1 LAAGGLWTKST
12 ENGGMRYLI
21 CVGFLFFVGTASIT
35 VSAQSPIVK
44 KDVASQENT
53 DNADAKADP
62 YAIPSQSSESWVD
75 QDSVAGKGK
84 PVALPESW
92 FAPPSDGKMELLF
105 GAGTLKASGTLS
117 ILTVSGTQ
125 RSFVPWSP
133 LFLLPPSPFGL
144 DTSTFEMHARQS
156 SFQLLYDGPNI
167 EGWKTGAL
175 AKLYMSNSSL
185 TSDTYGV
192 LPIVAFGEMRN
203 DDWRFAIGLQPDL
216 FAPRDPVV
224 IPMTLMGGAG
234 NAGTFRGQ
242 IRLERFW
249 TPSEDFQA
257 TLQAALSDPISTV
270 LLDATR
276 RTTEANGLPNLEIR
290 GVLGLGAKEELAGG
304 RMERPMELGIAGLA
318 GQIRNTQNVF
328 DLDDINPNIPVR
340 SIINV
345 AGLSVDGKINLTA
358 NTGLIA
364 EGYVGQGLGNYAG
377 NIFQTYHPETYAV
390 IRGRGGFL
398 ELFHYWNDRLQVHV
412 GYGVEGPLRQD
423 LPAVGT
429 SILKNSA
436 YFASM
441 FWDIT
446 KFLQYSFQVDY
457 RQTDYVTLNDNQG
470 LVFYN
475 QFVMRY

>member
-1 LAAGGLWTKST
+1 
-12 ENGGMRYLI
+12 MRSLI
-21 CVGFLFFVGTASIT
+21 CVGFLLFFETASIT
-35 VSAQSPIVK
+35 VSAQHPLAEE
-44 KDVASQENT
+44 DTAS
-53 DNADAKADP
+53 
-62 YAIPSQSSESWVD
+62 IPSQSSESWVD
-75 QDSVAGKGK
+75 RDVGAASGR
-84 PVALPESW
+84 PLPSPESRV
-92 FAPPSDGKMELLF
+92 APTSDGKMELLF
-105 GAGTLKASGTLS
+105 GAGTLKASGTVS
-117 ILTVSGTQ
+117 ILTVNGTQ
-125 RSFVPWSP
+125 RAFVPWSP

-156 SFQLLYDGPNI
+156 SFQLLYEGPKI

-192 LPIVAFGEMRN
+192 LPVVAFGEMRN
-203 DDWRFAIGLQPDL
+203 ESWRFAIGLQPDL

-224 IPMTLMGGAG
+224 VPVTLMGGAG

-242 IRLERFW
+242 IRLERLY

-276 RTTEANGLPNLEIR
+276 RTTEGNGLPNLEIR
-290 GVLGLGAKEELAGG
+290 GVLGLGATEKLVGG
-304 RMERPMELGIAGLA
+304 RTERPVELGVAGLA

-328 DLDDINPNIPVR
+328 DLEDINPNIPVR
-340 SIINV
+340 SVINV
-345 AGLSVDGKINLTA
+345 DGLSVDGKVNLTA
-358 NTGLIA
+358 NTGLIG

-398 ELFHYWNDRLQVHV
+398 ELFHYWNDQLQVHV

-429 SILKNSA
+429 GILKNSA

-441 FWDIT
+441 FWDVT

-457 RQTDYVTLNDNQG
+457 RQTDYVTLNDNRG

>member
-1 LAAGGLWTKST
+1 
-12 ENGGMRYLI
+12 
-21 CVGFLFFVGTASIT
+21 
-35 VSAQSPIVK
+35 
-44 KDVASQENT
+44 
-53 DNADAKADP
+53 
-62 YAIPSQSSESWVD
+62 
-75 QDSVAGKGK
+75 
-84 PVALPESW
+84 
-92 FAPPSDGKMELLF
+92 
-105 GAGTLKASGTLS
+105 
-117 ILTVSGTQ
+117 
-125 RSFVPWSP
+125 
-133 LFLLPPSPFGL
+133 
-144 DTSTFEMHARQS
+144 MHARQS
-156 SFQLLYDGPNI
+156 SFQLLYDGPKI

-192 LPIVAFGEMRN
+192 LPIVAFGEMKN

-216 FAPRDPVV
+216 FAPRDPGV

-242 IRLERFW
+242 IRLERSW
-249 TPSEDFQA
+249 TPSENFQT

-276 RTTEANGLPNLEIR
+276 RTTEGNGWPNLEIR

-304 RMERPMELGIAGLA
+304 RTERPIELGIAGLV

-340 SIINV
+340 SVINV
-345 AGLSVDGKINLTA
+345 DGLSVDGKINLTA
-358 NTGLIA
+358 NTGLIG

-377 NIFQTYHPETYAV
+377 NIFQTYNPETYAV

-398 ELFHYWNDRLQVHV
+398 ELFHYWNERLQVHV

-429 SILKNSA
+429 GILKNSA

-441 FWDIT
+441 FYDIT

-457 RQTDYVTLNDNQG
+457 RHTDYVTLNDNRG
-470 LVFYN
+470 FVFYN

>member
-1 LAAGGLWTKST
+1 
-12 ENGGMRYLI
+12 
-21 CVGFLFFVGTASIT
+21 
-35 VSAQSPIVK
+35 
-44 KDVASQENT
+44 
-53 DNADAKADP
+53 
-62 YAIPSQSSESWVD
+62 
-75 QDSVAGKGK
+75 
-84 PVALPESW
+84 
-92 FAPPSDGKMELLF
+92 
-105 GAGTLKASGTLS
+105 
-117 ILTVSGTQ
+117 
-125 RSFVPWSP
+125 
-133 LFLLPPSPFGL
+133 
-144 DTSTFEMHARQS
+144 MHARQS

-192 LPIVAFGEMRN
+192 LPIVAFGEMKN

-216 FAPRDPVV
+216 FAPRDPGV

-242 IRLERFW
+242 IRLERFY

-276 RTTEANGLPNLEIR
+276 RTTEGNGLPNLEIR

-340 SIINV
+340 SVINV
-345 AGLSVDGKINLTA
+345 DGLSVDGKINLTA

-377 NIFQTYHPETYAV
+377 NIFQTYNTENYAV

-429 SILKNSA
+429 GILKNSA
-436 YFASM
+436 YFASV

-457 RQTDYVTLNDNQG
+457 RQTDYVTLNDNRG

>member
-1 LAAGGLWTKST
+1 
-12 ENGGMRYLI
+12 MRYLI
-21 CVGFLFFVGTASIT
+21 CLSFLIFVGTASLT
-35 VSAQSPIVK
+35 GSAQSSLAVE
-44 KDVASQENT
+44 DTTLGAHT
-53 DNADAKADP
+53 DNTVAEADP
-62 YAIPSQSSESWVD
+62 YTIPSQSSKTLVEEESG
-75 QDSVAGKGK
+75 AGKGK
-84 PVALPESW
+84 TGASTESW
-92 FAPPSDGKMELLF
+92 VPPPSDGKMELLF
-105 GAGTLKASGTLS
+105 GAGTLKASGALS
-117 ILTVSGTQ
+117 ILTVNGTQ

-156 SFQLLYDGPNI
+156 NFQLLYDGPQI

-175 AKLYMSNSSL
+175 TKLYMSNSSL
-185 TSDTYGV
+185 TTDTYGV
-192 LPIVAFGEMRN
+192 LPIVAFGEMKN

-216 FAPRDPVV
+216 FAPRDPGV

-249 TPSEDFQA
+249 TPSEESQA

-276 RTTEANGLPNLEIR
+276 RTTEGNGWPNLEIR

-304 RMERPMELGIAGLA
+304 RTERPIELGIAGLV

-345 AGLSVDGKINLTA
+345 GGLSVDGKINLTA

-377 NIFQTYHPETYAV
+377 NIFQTYHPDTFAV

-423 LPAVGT
+423 LPAAGT
-429 SILKNSA
+429 GILKNSA

-441 FWDIT
+441 FCDIT

-457 RQTDYVTLNDNQG
+457 RHTDYVMLNDNRG
-470 LVFYN
+470 FVFYN

>member
-1 LAAGGLWTKST
+1 
-12 ENGGMRYLI
+12 MRYLI

-35 VSAQSPIVK
+35 VSAQSPLARNGA
-44 KDVASQENT
+44 ASEEHT
-53 DNADAKADP
+53 DNADTRADP
-62 YAIPSQSSESWVD
+62 YVIPSQSGESWVD
-75 QDSVAGKGK
+75 QDSGAGKGK

-117 ILTVSGTQ
+117 ILTVNGTQ

-290 GVLGLGAKEELAGG
+290 GVLGLGAKEELVGG
-304 RMERPMELGIAGLA
+304 RTERPVELGVAGLA

-457 RQTDYVTLNDNQG
+457 RQTDYVTLNDNRG
-470 LVFYN
+470 FVFYN

>member
-1 LAAGGLWTKST
+1 
-12 ENGGMRYLI
+12 
-21 CVGFLFFVGTASIT
+21 
-35 VSAQSPIVK
+35 
-44 KDVASQENT
+44 
-53 DNADAKADP
+53 
-62 YAIPSQSSESWVD
+62 
-75 QDSVAGKGK
+75 
-84 PVALPESW
+84 
-92 FAPPSDGKMELLF
+92 
-105 GAGTLKASGTLS
+105 
-117 ILTVSGTQ
+117 
-125 RSFVPWSP
+125 
-133 LFLLPPSPFGL
+133 
-144 DTSTFEMHARQS
+144 MHARQS

-167 EGWKTGAL
+167 DGWKTGSL

-192 LPIVAFGEMRN
+192 LPIVAFGEMKN

-216 FAPRDPVV
+216 FAPRDPGV

-249 TPSEDFQA
+249 TPSEESQA
-257 TLQAALSDPISTV
+257 TLQTALSDPISTV

-276 RTTEANGLPNLEIR
+276 RTTEGNGLPNLEIR

-304 RMERPMELGIAGLA
+304 RTERPIELGIAGLA

-345 AGLSVDGKINLTA
+345 GGLSVDGKINLTA

-377 NIFQTYHPETYAV
+377 NIFQTYNPETYAV

-423 LPAVGT
+423 MPAVGT
-429 SILKNSA
+429 GILKNSA

-441 FWDIT
+441 FCDIT

-457 RQTDYVTLNDNQG
+457 RHTDYVTLNDNRG
-470 LVFYN
+470 IVFYN

>member
-1 LAAGGLWTKST
+1 
-12 ENGGMRYLI
+12 MRYLI
-21 CVGFLFFVGTASIT
+21 CVGFLIFVGTVSIT
-35 VSAQSPIVK
+35 VSAQSPLEVE
-44 KDVASQENT
+44 DAAFEVHT
-53 DNADAKADP
+53 DNANTEADP
-62 YAIPSQSSESWVD
+62 NTIPSQSSESWVD
-75 QDSVAGKGK
+75 GDAGAAKGK
-84 PVALPESW
+84 PIALPVPRV
-92 FAPPSDGKMELLF
+92 APQSEGKMELLF

-117 ILTVSGTQ
+117 ILTVNGTQ
-125 RSFVPWSP
+125 RSYVPWSP

-156 SFQLLYDGPNI
+156 NFQLLYDGPKI

-192 LPIVAFGEMRN
+192 LPIVAFGEMKN

-216 FAPRDPVV
+216 FAPRDPGV

-242 IRLERFW
+242 IRLERSW
-249 TPSEDFQA
+249 TPSENFQT

-276 RTTEANGLPNLEIR
+276 RTTEGNGWPNLEIR

-304 RMERPMELGIAGLA
+304 RTERPIELGFAGLV

-340 SIINV
+340 SVINV
-345 AGLSVDGKINLTA
+345 DGLSVDGKINLTA
-358 NTGLIA
+358 NTGLIG

-377 NIFQTYHPETYAV
+377 NIFQTYNPETYAV

-398 ELFHYWNDRLQVHV
+398 ELFHYWNERLQVHV

-429 SILKNSA
+429 GILKNSA

-441 FWDIT
+441 FYDIT

-457 RQTDYVTLNDNQG
+457 RHTDYVTLNDNRG
-470 LVFYN
+470 FVFYN

>member
-1 LAAGGLWTKST
+1 
-12 ENGGMRYLI
+12 MRSLN
-21 CVGFLFFVGTASIT
+21 CVGFLMFLGTASIA
-35 VSAQSPIVK
+35 VSAQQPLAAE
-44 KDVASQENT
+44 DPAS
-53 DNADAKADP
+53 
-62 YAIPSQSSESWVD
+62 IPSPSSESWVD
-75 QDSVAGKGK
+75 RDVGAASGK
-84 PVALPESW
+84 PLPSPDSWVAS
-92 FAPPSDGKMELLF
+92 PSDGKMELLF
-105 GAGTLKASGTLS
+105 GAGTLKASGTVS
-117 ILTVSGTQ
+117 ILMVNGTQ
-125 RSFVPWSP
+125 RAFVPWSP

-156 SFQLLYDGPNI
+156 SFQLLYEGPKI

-192 LPIVAFGEMRN
+192 LPIVAFGEMKN
-203 DDWRFAIGLQPDL
+203 ENWRFAIGLQPDL

-224 IPMTLMGGAG
+224 VPVTLMGGAG

-242 IRLERFW
+242 VRLERFY
-249 TPSEDFQA
+249 TPNEDFQA

-276 RTTEANGLPNLEIR
+276 RTTEGNGLPNLEIR
-290 GVLGLGAKEELAGG
+290 GVLGLGAKEKLVGG
-304 RMERPMELGIAGLA
+304 RTERPVELGVAGLA

-328 DLDDINPNIPVR
+328 DLEDINPNIPVR
-340 SIINV
+340 SVINV
-345 AGLSVDGKINLTA
+345 DGLSVDGKINLTA

-429 SILKNSA
+429 GILKNSA

-441 FWDIT
+441 FWDVT

-457 RQTDYVTLNDNQG
+457 RQTDYVTLNDNRG

>member
-1 LAAGGLWTKST
+1 M

-21 CVGFLFFVGTASIT
+21 CFGFLILVGTASVT
-35 VSAQSPIVK
+35 VSAQSPTVR
-44 KDVASQENT
+44 KDVASEENT
-53 DNADAKADP
+53 DNADAKADSDN
-62 YAIPSQSSESWVD
+62 ASSQASESSVDREMDAASGKPAALSESWF
-75 QDSVAGKGK
+75 S
-84 PVALPESW
+84 PS
-92 FAPPSDGKMELLF
+92 SDGKMELLL

-117 ILTVSGTQ
+117 ILTVNGTQ

-192 LPIVAFGEMRN
+192 LPIVAFGEMKN

-216 FAPRDPVV
+216 FAPRDPGV

-249 TPSEDFQA
+249 TPNEDFQA

-276 RTTEANGLPNLEIR
+276 RTTEGNGLPNLEIR

-340 SIINV
+340 SVINV
-345 AGLSVDGKINLTA
+345 DGLSVDGKINLTA

-377 NIFQTYHPETYAV
+377 NIFQTYNTENYAV

-429 SILKNSA
+429 GILKNSA
-436 YFASM
+436 YFASV

-457 RQTDYVTLNDNQG
+457 RHTDYVTLNDNRG

>member
-1 LAAGGLWTKST
+1 MEK
-12 ENGGMRYLI
+12 GGMRSVSLFGSLI
-21 CVGFLFFVGTASIT
+21 FLGTAFIAA
-35 VSAQSPIVK
+35 SAQPPLSKEDAPPEEHIL
-44 KDVASQENT
+44 
-53 DNADAKADP
+53 NADAKAVP
-62 YAIPSQSSESWVD
+62 STIPIQSSESWVD
-75 QDSVAGKGK
+75 RDVSAASGKS
-84 PVALPESW
+84 VALPESLV
-92 FAPPSDGKMELLF
+92 APPSDGKMELLF
-105 GAGTLKASGTLS
+105 GAGTLKASATLS
-117 ILTVSGTQ
+117 ILTVNGTQ

-167 EGWKTGAL
+167 DGWKTGAL

-304 RMERPMELGIAGLA
+304 RTERPVELGIAGLA

-345 AGLSVDGKINLTA
+345 GGLSVDGKINLTA
-358 NTGLIA
+358 NTGLIG

-429 SILKNSA
+429 GILKNSA

-457 RQTDYVTLNDNQG
+457 RQTDYVTLNDNRG

>member
-1 LAAGGLWTKST
+1 
-12 ENGGMRYLI
+12 MRYLI
-21 CVGFLFFVGTASIT
+21 CVGFLVFVGTASIT
-35 VSAQSPIVK
+35 VSAQSPIVRK
-44 KDVASQENT
+44 VVASEKNT
-53 DNADAKADP
+53 DNADAEADP
-62 YAIPSQSSESWVD
+62 NTIPSQSSESWGD
-75 QDSVAGKGK
+75 RDSGAAKGK
-84 PVALPESW
+84 PIALPVPRV
-92 FAPPSDGKMELLF
+92 APQSDGKMELLF

-117 ILTVSGTQ
+117 ILTVNGTQ
-125 RSFVPWSP
+125 RSYVPWSP

-156 SFQLLYDGPNI
+156 SFQLLYDGPKI

-175 AKLYMSNSSL
+175 TKLYMSNSSL

-192 LPIVAFGEMRN
+192 LPVVAFGEMKN

-216 FAPRDPVV
+216 FAPRDPGVV
-224 IPMTLMGGAG
+224 PVTLMGGAG

-249 TPSEDFQA
+249 TPSENFQA

-276 RTTEANGLPNLEIR
+276 RTTEGNGWPNLEIR

-304 RMERPMELGIAGLA
+304 RTERPIELGFAGLV

-340 SIINV
+340 SVINV
-345 AGLSVDGKINLTA
+345 DGLSVDGKINLTA
-358 NTGLIA
+358 NTGLIG

-377 NIFQTYHPETYAV
+377 NIFQTYNPETYAV

-398 ELFHYWNDRLQVHV
+398 ELFHYWNERLQVHV

-429 SILKNSA
+429 GILKNSA

-441 FWDIT
+441 FCDIT

-457 RQTDYVTLNDNQG
+457 RHTDYVTLNDNRG
-470 LVFYN
+470 FVFYN

>member
-1 LAAGGLWTKST
+1 
-12 ENGGMRYLI
+12 MRYLI
-21 CVGFLFFVGTASIT
+21 CVGFLFFVGTASVT

-44 KDVASQENT
+44 KDVVSQENT

>member
-1 LAAGGLWTKST
+1 
-12 ENGGMRYLI
+12 MRSLI
-21 CVGFLFFVGTASIT
+21 CVGFLMFFGTGSIT
-35 VSAQSPIVK
+35 VFAQSPLAMEDAPSEEV
-44 KDVASQENT
+44 S
-53 DNADAKADP
+53 DNADTKSDP
-62 YAIPSQSSESWVD
+62 NTLPSQSSESWENRDIGAASGRPLASPNLWV
-75 QDSVAGKGK
+75 
-84 PVALPESW
+84 
-92 FAPPSDGKMELLF
+92 APPSDGKMELLF
-105 GAGTLKASGTLS
+105 GAGTLKASGTVS
-117 ILTVSGTQ
+117 ILTVNGTQ
-125 RSFVPWSP
+125 RAFVPWSP

-156 SFQLLYDGPNI
+156 SFQLLYEGPKI
-167 EGWKTGAL
+167 EGWKTGSL

-192 LPIVAFGEMRN
+192 LPVVAFGEMRN
-203 DDWRFAIGLQPDL
+203 DHWRFAIGLQPDL

-224 IPMTLMGGAG
+224 VPVTLMGGAG

-242 IRLERFW
+242 IRLERVY

-276 RTTEANGLPNLEIR
+276 RTTEGNGLPNLEIR
-290 GVLGLGAKEELAGG
+290 GVLGLGAKEKLVGG
-304 RMERPMELGIAGLA
+304 RTERPVELGVAGLA

-328 DLDDINPNIPVR
+328 DLEDINPNIPVR
-340 SIINV
+340 SVINV
-345 AGLSVDGKINLTA
+345 DGLSVDGKINLTA
-358 NTGLIA
+358 NTGLIG

-441 FWDIT
+441 FWDVT

-457 RQTDYVTLNDNQG
+457 RQTDYVTLNDNRG
-470 LVFYN
+470 FIFYN

>member
-1 LAAGGLWTKST
+1 
-12 ENGGMRYLI
+12 MRYLI

-117 ILTVSGTQ
+117 ILTVNGTQ

-167 EGWKTGAL
+167 DGWKTGAL

>member
-1 LAAGGLWTKST
+1 
-12 ENGGMRYLI
+12 MRSLI
-21 CVGFLFFVGTASIT
+21 CVGFLMFLGTGSIT
-35 VSAQSPIVK
+35 VFGQPPPAVE
-44 KDVASQENT
+44 DAAS
-53 DNADAKADP
+53 
-62 YAIPSQSSESWVD
+62 IPSQSSESWVD
-75 QDSVAGKGK
+75 QDMDAASSKSVAS
-84 PVALPESW
+84 PEPW
-92 FAPPSDGKMELLF
+92 FTPPSDGRVELLF
-105 GAGTLKASGTLS
+105 GAGTLKASGTVS
-117 ILTVSGTQ
+117 ILTVNGTQ
-125 RSFVPWSP
+125 RAFVPWSP

-156 SFQLLYDGPNI
+156 SFQLLYEGPKI

-192 LPIVAFGEMRN
+192 LPVVAFGEMRN
-203 DDWRFAIGLQPDL
+203 DHWRFAIGLQPDL

-224 IPMTLMGGAG
+224 VPVTLMGGAG

-242 IRLERFW
+242 IRLERFY

-276 RTTEANGLPNLEIR
+276 RTTEGNGLPNLEIR
-290 GVLGLGAKEELAGG
+290 GVLGLGAKEKLVGG
-304 RMERPMELGIAGLA
+304 RTERPVELGVAGLA

-328 DLDDINPNIPVR
+328 DLEDINPNIPVR
-340 SIINV
+340 SVINV
-345 AGLSVDGKINLTA
+345 DGLSVDGKINLTA
-358 NTGLIA
+358 NTGLIG

-441 FWDIT
+441 FWDVT

-457 RQTDYVTLNDNQG
+457 RQTDYVTLNDNRG
-470 LVFYN
+470 FIFYN

>member
-1 LAAGGLWTKST
+1 
-12 ENGGMRYLI
+12 MRYLI

>member
-1 LAAGGLWTKST
+1 
-12 ENGGMRYLI
+12 MRYLI
-21 CVGFLFFVGTASIT
+21 CFGFLIFVGTVSIT
-35 VSAQSPIVK
+35 VSAQSPLEVE
-44 KDVASQENT
+44 DAAFEVHT
-53 DNADAKADP
+53 DNANTEADP
-62 YAIPSQSSESWVD
+62 NTIPSQSSESWVD
-75 QDSVAGKGK
+75 GDAGAAKGK
-84 PVALPESW
+84 PIALPVPGV
-92 FAPPSDGKMELLF
+92 APQSDGKMELLF

-117 ILTVSGTQ
+117 ILTVNGTQ
-125 RSFVPWSP
+125 RSYVPWSP

-156 SFQLLYDGPNI
+156 NFQLLYDGPKI

-192 LPIVAFGEMRN
+192 LPIVAFGEMKN

-216 FAPRDPVV
+216 FAPRDPGV

-242 IRLERFW
+242 IRLERSW
-249 TPSEDFQA
+249 TPSENFQT

-276 RTTEANGLPNLEIR
+276 RTTEGNGWPNLEIR

-304 RMERPMELGIAGLA
+304 RTERPIELGIAGLV

-340 SIINV
+340 SVINV
-345 AGLSVDGKINLTA
+345 DGLSVDGKINLTA
-358 NTGLIA
+358 NTGLIG

-377 NIFQTYHPETYAV
+377 NIFQTYNPETYAV

-398 ELFHYWNDRLQVHV
+398 ELFHYWNERLQVHV

-429 SILKNSA
+429 GILKNSA

-441 FWDIT
+441 FCDIT

-457 RQTDYVTLNDNQG
+457 RHTDYVTLNDNRG
-470 LVFYN
+470 FVFYN

>member
-1 LAAGGLWTKST
+1 
-12 ENGGMRYLI
+12 MRALI
-21 CVGFLFFVGTASIT
+21 CFGFLVFVGTAPLT
-35 VSAQSPIVK
+35 LSAQSPLATG
-44 KDVASQENT
+44 DAASAEHT
-53 DNADAKADP
+53 DNADAKVAP
-62 YAIPSQSSESWVD
+62 YTISSRSSGTWVD
-75 QDSVAGKGK
+75 RDMGSASGK
-84 PVALPESW
+84 PITLPEPRV
-92 FAPPSDGKMELLF
+92 APPSDGKMELLF
-105 GAGTLKASGTLS
+105 GAGTLKASGSLS
-117 ILTVSGTQ
+117 ILTVNGTQ
-125 RSFVPWSP
+125 RAFVPWSP

-156 SFQLLYDGPNI
+156 NFQLLYDGPQI

-175 AKLYMSNSSL
+175 TKLYMSNSSL
-185 TSDTYGV
+185 TSDTYGI

-216 FAPRDPVV
+216 FAPRDPGV

-242 IRLERFW
+242 IRLERFY
-249 TPSEDFQA
+249 TPSDDFQA

-276 RTTEANGLPNLEIR
+276 RTTEANGWPNLEIR
-290 GVLGLGAKEELAGG
+290 GVLGLGAKEKLVGG
-304 RMERPMELGIAGLA
+304 RTERPVELGVAGLV

-328 DLDDINPNIPVR
+328 DLEDINPNIPVR
-340 SIINV
+340 SVINV
-345 AGLSVDGKINLTA
+345 DGLSVDGKINLTA
-358 NTGLIA
+358 NTGLIG
-364 EGYVGQGLGNYAG
+364 EGYIGQGLGNYAG
-377 NIFQTYHPETYAV
+377 NIFQTYNPETYGV

-398 ELFHYWNDRLQVHV
+398 EMFHYWNDRLQVHA

-429 SILKNSA
+429 GIFKNSA

-441 FWDIT
+441 FWDVT

-457 RQTDYVTLNDNQG
+457 RHTDYVTLNDNRG
-470 LVFYN
+470 VVFYN

>member
-1 LAAGGLWTKST
+1 
-12 ENGGMRYLI
+12 MRYLI
-21 CVGFLFFVGTASIT
+21 CLSFLIFVGTASIT
-35 VSAQSPIVK
+35 VSAQSPIVR
-44 KDVASQENT
+44 KDVASEENT

-62 YAIPSQSSESWVD
+62 YTIPSQSSESWVD
-75 QDSVAGKGK
+75 QDSGAGKGK
-84 PVALPESW
+84 TGALTESW

-105 GAGTLKASGTLS
+105 GAGTLKASGALS
-117 ILTVSGTQ
+117 ILTVNGTQ

-216 FAPRDPVV
+216 FAPRDPGV

-249 TPSEDFQA
+249 TPSEESQA
-257 TLQAALSDPISTV
+257 TLQAAISDPISTV

-276 RTTEANGLPNLEIR
+276 RTTEGNGLPNLEIR
-290 GVLGLGAKEELAGG
+290 GVLGLGAKEELVGG

-429 SILKNSA
+429 GILKNSA

-457 RQTDYVTLNDNQG
+457 RQTDYVTLNDNRG
-470 LVFYN
+470 FVFYN

>member
-1 LAAGGLWTKST
+1 
-12 ENGGMRYLI
+12 MRYLT
-21 CVGFLFFVGTASIT
+21 CLSFLIFVGTASLSG
-35 VSAQSPIVK
+35 SAQTSPAVE
-44 KDVASQENT
+44 DTNLGANT
-53 DNADAKADP
+53 DNTGAEADP
-62 YAIPSQSSESWVD
+62 YTIASQSSESLVD
-75 QDSVAGKGK
+75 QDSSAGKVKTG
-84 PVALPESW
+84 ALTESW
-92 FAPPSDGKMELLF
+92 VPPSSDGKMELLF

-117 ILTVSGTQ
+117 ILTVNGTQ

-156 SFQLLYDGPNI
+156 NFQLLYDGPQI

-175 AKLYMSNSSL
+175 TKLYMSNSSL

-192 LPIVAFGEMRN
+192 LPIVAFGEMKN
-203 DDWRFAIGLQPDL
+203 YDWRFAIGLQPDL
-216 FAPRDPVV
+216 FAPRDPGV

-249 TPSEDFQA
+249 TPSEESQA

-276 RTTEANGLPNLEIR
+276 RTTEGNGLPNLEIR

-328 DLDDINPNIPVR
+328 DLDDINPSIPVR

-358 NTGLIA
+358 NTRLIA

-377 NIFQTYHPETYAV
+377 NFFQTYNPETYAV
-390 IRGRGGFL
+390 I
-398 ELFHYWNDRLQVHV
+398 
-412 GYGVEGPLRQD
+412 
-423 LPAVGT
+423 
-429 SILKNSA
+429 
-436 YFASM
+436 
-441 FWDIT
+441 
-446 KFLQYSFQVDY
+446 
-457 RQTDYVTLNDNQG
+457 
-470 LVFYN
+470 
-475 QFVMRY
+475 

>member
-1 LAAGGLWTKST
+1 
-12 ENGGMRYLI
+12 MRYLI
-21 CVGFLFFVGTASIT
+21 CVGFLIFVGTVSIT
-35 VSAQSPIVK
+35 VSAQSPLEVE
-44 KDVASQENT
+44 DAAFEVHT
-53 DNADAKADP
+53 DNANTEADP
-62 YAIPSQSSESWVD
+62 NTIPSQSSESWVD
-75 QDSVAGKGK
+75 GDAGAAKGK
-84 PVALPESW
+84 PIALPVPRV
-92 FAPPSDGKMELLF
+92 APQSEGKMELLF

-117 ILTVSGTQ
+117 ILTVNGTQ
-125 RSFVPWSP
+125 RSYVPWSP

-156 SFQLLYDGPNI
+156 NFQLLYDGPKI

-192 LPIVAFGEMRN
+192 LPIVAFGEMKN

-216 FAPRDPVV
+216 FAPRDPGV

-242 IRLERFW
+242 IRLERSW
-249 TPSEDFQA
+249 TPSENFQT

-276 RTTEANGLPNLEIR
+276 RTTEGNGWPNLEIR

-304 RMERPMELGIAGLA
+304 RTERPIELGIAGLV

-340 SIINV
+340 SVINV
-345 AGLSVDGKINLTA
+345 DGLSVDGKINLTA
-358 NTGLIA
+358 NTGLIG

-377 NIFQTYHPETYAV
+377 NIFQTYNPETYAV

-398 ELFHYWNDRLQVHV
+398 ELFHYWNERLQVHV

-429 SILKNSA
+429 GILKNSA

-441 FWDIT
+441 FYDIT

-457 RQTDYVTLNDNQG
+457 RHTDYVTLNDNRG
-470 LVFYN
+470 FVFYN

>member
-1 LAAGGLWTKST
+1 
-12 ENGGMRYLI
+12 MRYLI
-21 CVGFLFFVGTASIT
+21 CVGFLIFVGTVSIT
-35 VSAQSPIVK
+35 VSAQSPLEVE
-44 KDVASQENT
+44 DAAFEVHT
-53 DNADAKADP
+53 DNANTEADP
-62 YAIPSQSSESWVD
+62 NTIPSQSSESWVD
-75 QDSVAGKGK
+75 GDAGAAKGK
-84 PVALPESW
+84 PIALPVPGV
-92 FAPPSDGKMELLF
+92 APQSDGKMELLF

-117 ILTVSGTQ
+117 ILTVNGTQ
-125 RSFVPWSP
+125 RSYVPWSP

-156 SFQLLYDGPNI
+156 SFQLLYDGPKI

-192 LPIVAFGEMRN
+192 LPIVAFGEMKN

-216 FAPRDPVV
+216 FAPRDPGV

-249 TPSEDFQA
+249 TPSEESQA
-257 TLQAALSDPISTV
+257 TLQAAISDPISTV

-276 RTTEANGLPNLEIR
+276 RTTEGNGLPNFEIR

-457 RQTDYVTLNDNQG
+457 RQTDYVTLNDNRG
-470 LVFYN
+470 FVFYN

>member
-1 LAAGGLWTKST
+1 
-12 ENGGMRYLI
+12 MRYPICFAFLI
-21 CVGFLFFVGTASIT
+21 FVGTASIT
-35 VSAQSPIVK
+35 VSSQSSPAV
-44 KDVASQENT
+44 E
-53 DNADAKADP
+53 DATFEARIDSAAAEADP
-62 YAIPSQSSESWVD
+62 YTTPSQPSESLVD
-75 QDSVAGKGK
+75 HNSGVGKGK
-84 PVALPESW
+84 AVALPESW
-92 FAPPSDGKMELLF
+92 VPTPSGGNMELLF

-117 ILTVSGTQ
+117 ILAVNGTQ

-156 SFQLLYDGPNI
+156 SFQLLYDGPQI

-175 AKLYMSNSSL
+175 TKLFMSNSSL

-192 LPIVAFGEMRN
+192 LPIVAFGEMKN

-216 FAPRDPVV
+216 FAPRDPGV

-234 NAGTFRGQ
+234 NAGTFRSQ

-249 TPSEDFQA
+249 TPSEDLQA

-276 RTTEANGLPNLEIR
+276 RTTEGNGLPNLEIR

-304 RMERPMELGIAGLA
+304 RTERPIELGIAGLA

-340 SIINV
+340 SILNV
-345 AGLSVDGKINLTA
+345 DGLSVDGKINLTA

-377 NIFQTYHPETYAV
+377 NIFQTYNPETYAV

-429 SILKNSA
+429 GILMNSA

-441 FWDIT
+441 FCDIT

-457 RQTDYVTLNDNQG
+457 RHTDYVTLNDNRG
-470 LVFYN
+470 FVFYN
-475 QFVMRY
+475 QFLMQY

>member
-1 LAAGGLWTKST
+1 
-12 ENGGMRYLI
+12 MRSLI
-21 CVGFLFFVGTASIT
+21 CVGFLMFLGTGSIT
-35 VSAQSPIVK
+35 VSAQTPLA
-44 KDVASQENT
+44 VADAASEEYA
-53 DNADAKADP
+53 DNADAQPDP
-62 YAIPSQSSESWVD
+62 NTIPSQSSESWENRD
-75 QDSVAGKGK
+75 IEAASGRPLPSPDLWVA
-84 PVALPESW
+84 S
-92 FAPPSDGKMELLF
+92 PPDGKMELLF
-105 GAGTLKASGTLS
+105 GAGTLKVSGTFS
-117 ILTVSGTQ
+117 ILTVNGTQ
-125 RSFVPWSP
+125 RAFVPWSP

-156 SFQLLYDGPNI
+156 SFQLLYEGPKI

-192 LPIVAFGEMRN
+192 LPVVAFGEMRN
-203 DDWRFAIGLQPDL
+203 EEWRFAIGLQPDL

-224 IPMTLMGGAG
+224 VPVTLMGGAG

-242 IRLERFW
+242 IRLERFY

-257 TLQAALSDPISTV
+257 TLQTALSDPISTV

-276 RTTEANGLPNLEIR
+276 RTTEGNGLPNLEIR
-290 GVLGLGAKEELAGG
+290 GVLGLGAKEELVGG
-304 RMERPMELGIAGLA
+304 RTERPVELGVAGLA

-328 DLDDINPNIPVR
+328 DLEDINPNIPVR
-340 SIINV
+340 SVINV
-345 AGLSVDGKINLTA
+345 DGLSVDGKINLTA
-358 NTGLIA
+358 NTGLIG

-441 FWDIT
+441 FWDVT

-457 RQTDYVTLNDNQG
+457 RQTDYVTLNDNRG
-470 LVFYN
+470 LIFYN

>member
-1 LAAGGLWTKST
+1 
-12 ENGGMRYLI
+12 MRYLI
-21 CVGFLFFVGTASIT
+21 CFGFLIFVGTVSIT
-35 VSAQSPIVK
+35 VSAQSPLEVE
-44 KDVASQENT
+44 DAAFEVHT
-53 DNADAKADP
+53 DNANTEADP
-62 YAIPSQSSESWVD
+62 NTIRSQSSESWVD
-75 QDSVAGKGK
+75 GDSGAAKGK
-84 PVALPESW
+84 PIALPVPRV
-92 FAPPSDGKMELLF
+92 APQSEGKMELLF

-117 ILTVSGTQ
+117 ILTVNGTQ
-125 RSFVPWSP
+125 RSYVPWSP

-156 SFQLLYDGPNI
+156 NFQLLYDGPKI

-175 AKLYMSNSSL
+175 AKVYMSNSSL

-192 LPIVAFGEMRN
+192 LPIVAFGEMKN

-216 FAPRDPVV
+216 FAPRDPGV

-242 IRLERFW
+242 IRLERSW
-249 TPSEDFQA
+249 TPSENFQT

-276 RTTEANGLPNLEIR
+276 RTTEGNGWPNLEIR

-304 RMERPMELGIAGLA
+304 RTERPIELGIAGLV

-340 SIINV
+340 SVINV
-345 AGLSVDGKINLTA
+345 DGLSVDGKINLTA
-358 NTGLIA
+358 NTGLIG

-398 ELFHYWNDRLQVHV
+398 ELFHYWNERLQVHV

-429 SILKNSA
+429 GILKNSA

-441 FWDIT
+441 FCDIT

-457 RQTDYVTLNDNQG
+457 RHTDYVTLNDNRG
-470 LVFYN
+470 FVFYN

>member
-1 LAAGGLWTKST
+1 
-12 ENGGMRYLI
+12 MRSLI
-21 CVGFLFFVGTASIT
+21 CVGFLMFLGTGCIT
-35 VSAQSPIVK
+35 VSAQTPLA
-44 KDVASQENT
+44 VADAACEKYA
-53 DNADAKADP
+53 DNADAQPDP
-62 YAIPSQSSESWVD
+62 NTLPSQSSESWENRD
-75 QDSVAGKGK
+75 IEAASGMTLPSPDLWVA
-84 PVALPESW
+84 S
-92 FAPPSDGKMELLF
+92 PPDGKMELLF
-105 GAGTLKASGTLS
+105 GAGTLKASGTVS
-117 ILTVSGTQ
+117 ILTVNGTQ
-125 RSFVPWSP
+125 RAFVPWSP

-156 SFQLLYDGPNI
+156 SFQLLYEGPKI

-192 LPIVAFGEMRN
+192 LPVVAFGEMRN
-203 DDWRFAIGLQPDL
+203 EEWRFAIGLQPDL

-224 IPMTLMGGAG
+224 VPVTLMGGSG

-242 IRLERFW
+242 IRLERFYI
-249 TPSEDFQA
+249 PSEDLQA
-257 TLQAALSDPISTV
+257 TLQTALSDPISTV

-276 RTTEANGLPNLEIR
+276 RTTEGNGLPNLEIR
-290 GVLGLGAKEELAGG
+290 GVLGFGAKEELVGG
-304 RMERPMELGIAGLA
+304 RTERPVELGVAGLA

-328 DLDDINPNIPVR
+328 DLEDINPNIPVR
-340 SIINV
+340 SVINV
-345 AGLSVDGKINLTA
+345 DGLSIDGKINLTA
-358 NTGLIA
+358 NTGLIG

-441 FWDIT
+441 FWDVT

-457 RQTDYVTLNDNQG
+457 RQTDYVTLNDNRG
-470 LVFYN
+470 FIFYN

>member
-1 LAAGGLWTKST
+1 
-12 ENGGMRYLI
+12 MRYLI
-21 CVGFLFFVGTASIT
+21 CIGFLIFVGTASIT

-44 KDVASQENT
+44 KDVASEENT

-62 YAIPSQSSESWVD
+62 YAIPSQSGESSVD
-75 QDSVAGKGK
+75 REMDAASGK
-84 PVALPESW
+84 PVALTESW
-92 FAPPSDGKMELLF
+92 VPPPSNGKMELLF

-117 ILTVSGTQ
+117 ILTVNGTQ

-156 SFQLLYDGPNI
+156 NFQLLYDGPQI

-175 AKLYMSNSSL
+175 TKLYMSNSSL

-192 LPIVAFGEMRN
+192 LPIVAFGEMNN

-216 FAPRDPVV
+216 FAPRDPGV

-249 TPSEDFQA
+249 TPSEESQA

-276 RTTEANGLPNLEIR
+276 RTTEGNGLPNLEIR

-304 RMERPMELGIAGLA
+304 RTERPIELGIAGLA

-345 AGLSVDGKINLTA
+345 GGLSVDGKINLTA

-377 NIFQTYHPETYAV
+377 NIFQTYNPETYAV

-398 ELFHYWNDRLQVHV
+398 ELFHYWNERLQVHV

-423 LPAVGT
+423 MPAVGT
-429 SILKNSA
+429 GILKNSA

-441 FWDIT
+441 FCDIT

-457 RQTDYVTLNDNQG
+457 RHTDYVTLNDNRG
-470 LVFYN
+470 IVFYN